1 MEGLSKW
8 IKGNCAS
15 TVLYLFQSKVDIYKE
30 GLKADKLLDKT
41 LGSKFSEK
49 IQRGSLT
56 SMLMRFLDGLFA
68 ESPEALAVTYELAA
82 KDIRRNLN
90 KGGKK

>member
-1 MEGLSKW
+1 MDLKQYL
-8 IKGNCAS
+8 KGKSAETILKIVENK
-15 TVLYLFQSKVDIYKE
+15 TNMYKE

>member
-1 MEGLSKW
+1 MDFSQYLKGKTAETILYMVKGKVNMFKEGK
-8 IKGNCAS
+8 
-15 TVLYLFQSKVDIYKE
+15 KVDKM
-30 GLKADKLLDKT
+30 LDEQ
-41 LGSKFSEK
+41 LGERSSEK
-49 IQRGSLT
+49 IQRGTIT

-68 ESPEALAVTYELAA
+68 ESPEALAVTYELQA